1 MKKSTKTL
9 LAAFICTCALT
20 FTGCGNNTSTAS
32 TSSTSSATSSAV
44 STATESA
51 ATSTVASNVS
61 SAESTANVSS
71 TESAATSDALSALW
85 NNAQYKED
93 TEIGEGANTIK
104 LEVKIGG
111 KSVTLTVKSDKDNLA
126 DILTENKIVEGD
138 NSEYGLY
145 IKKVNGVL
153 ADYDTDKAFWGLY
166 KDGEMT
172 ATGASAIT
180 IKDGEHYELV
190 YTPDNATAENST
202 AEQPAA

>member
-32 TSSTSSATSSAV
+32 TSSATSSADASTAV
-44 STATESA
+44 STAIESA
-51 ATSTVASNVS
+51 ATSTAASNVS
-61 SAESTANVSS
+61 SV
-71 TESAATSDALSALW
+71 ESAATSDALSPLW
-85 NNAQYKED
+85 DNAQYKED
-93 TEIGEGANTIK
+93 TEIGEGTNTIK

-126 DILTENKIVEGD
+126 DILTDNKIVEGD

-172 ATGASAIT
+172 ATGASSIT

-190 YTPDNATAENST
+190 YTSDNATAETST

>member
-32 TSSTSSATSSAV
+32 TSSATSSADANTAV
-44 STATESA
+44 STAIESA
-51 ATSTVASNVS
+51 ATSTAASNVS
-61 SAESTANVSS
+61 SV
-71 TESAATSDALSALW
+71 ESAATSDALSPLW
-85 NNAQYKED
+85 DNAQYKED

-172 ATGASAIT
+172 ATGASSIT

-190 YTPDNATAENST
+190 YTSDNATAETST